1 MAVVAATATS
11 QEAITAAEE
20 AATGDEE
27 VVAEAEEAVEG
38 GAASRKGRN
47 GGGSDSDDNDEY
59 DETHRMLEKEGG
71 KRNRGD
77 KGRGS
82 NERYHVR
89 TSYSSGIRR
98 RIGRALQAML
108 TAAGTY
114 DDESSLDQEILYAKR
129 PFTRSIDTQWHICV
143 RHTFGYQHYC

>member
-27 VVAEAEEAVEG
+27 AVAEVEEAVEG
-38 GAASRKGRN
+38 GVASRKGRN
-47 GGGSDSDDNDEY
+47 GDSDSDNNDNDEI
-59 DETHRMLEKEGG
+59 HRTLKKAGR
-71 KRNRGD
+71 KRDRDD

-82 NERYHVR
+82 DERYHVR
-89 TSYSSGIRR
+89 MSYSSGIRR

-114 DDESSLDQEILYAKR
+114 DDEIL
-129 PFTRSIDTQWHICV
+129 
-143 RHTFGYQHYC
+143 

>member
-1 MAVVAATATS
+1 MAVVAAMATS

-27 VVAEAEEAVEG
+27 VVAEVEEAVEG
-38 GAASRKGRN
+38 GVASRKGRN
-47 GGGSDSDDNDEY
+47 RGDSNSDNDDDDHEIY
-59 DETHRMLEKEGG
+59 RMLKKEGG
-71 KRNRGD
+71 KRNRND
-77 KGRGS
+77 KDRGS
-82 NERYHVR
+82 DERYHVR
-89 TSYSSGIRR
+89 TSYSSGIR